1 MKLSSRVVFL
11 AIFLACAGLIGFA
24 LYLQHSLGL
33 EPCPMCILQR
43 YAFIV
48 VGVIALVAAIHN
60 PALLGRWIYSGL
72 LVVMAAT
79 GGGVAIRHVYLEHYP
94 PKLFDCGADVGFM
107 LESFPL
113 TEALPMIFRGTGDC
127 TPRVKA
133 PSTTRLLPV
142 IKLAAGLAMNATAFA
157 ISCGVPILPVG
168 FRARASA

>member
-1 MKLSSRVVFL
+1 MKPGSRTVYL
-11 AIFLACAGLIGFA
+11 AIFLVCAGLIGFA

-48 VGVIALVAAIHN
+48 VGVIALAAAIHD
-60 PALLGRWIYSGL
+60 PALPGRWVYSGL

-94 PKLFDCGADVGFM
+94 PRIFDCGADFGFM

-113 TEALPMIFRGTGDC
+113 TQALPMIFRGTGDC
-127 TPRVKA
+127 TKVAWRFLGLSIA
-133 PSTTRLLPV
+133 EWSLICFALLIV
-142 IKLAAGLAMNATAFA
+142 AAIVAARIK
-157 ISCGVPILPVG
+157 
-168 FRARASA
+168 RRD

>member
-1 MKLSSRVVFL
+1 MKPGPRLIYL

-48 VGVIALVAAIHN
+48 VGVIALAAAIHN
-60 PALLGRWIYSGL
+60 PALLGRRIYSAL
-72 LVVMAAT
+72 LAIMAAT
-79 GGGVAIRHVYLEHYP
+79 GGGVAIRHVNLEHNP
-94 PKLFDCGADVGFM
+94 PKIFDCGADVGFV

-127 TPRVKA
+127 TKVPWRFLSLSIAEWSLVCFVCLIVA
-133 PSTTRLLPV
+133 AV
-142 IKLAAGLAMNATAFA
+142 IAAM
-157 ISCGVPILPVG
+157 IKPH
-168 FRARASA
+168 R

>member
-1 MKLSSRVVFL
+1 MKLSSRLIFL

-60 PALLGRWIYSGL
+60 PALLGRRIYSGL
-72 LVVMAAT
+72 LVAMAAT

-127 TPRVKA
+127 TKVPWRFLSLSIAEWSLICFVCLIVA
-133 PSTTRLLPV
+133 GV
-142 IKLAAGLAMNATAFA
+142 ITAM
-157 ISCGVPILPVG
+157 IKQ
-168 FRARASA
+168 RR

>member
-1 MKLSSRVVFL
+1 MKLGSRLIFL

-60 PALLGRWIYSGL
+60 PALQGRRIYSGL
-72 LVVMAAT
+72 LIVMAAT

-127 TPRVKA
+127 TKVPWRFLSLSIA
-133 PSTTRLLPV
+133 EWSLICFALL
-142 IKLAAGLAMNATAFA
+142 IIAAVVAALMKRRN
-157 ISCGVPILPVG
+157 
-168 FRARASA
+168 

>member
-1 MKLSSRVVFL
+1 MPFNSRL
-11 AIFLACAGLIGFA
+11 LYLGTFLACAGLIAFA

-60 PALLGRWIYSGL
+60 PGVLGRRIYGGL
-72 LVVMAAT
+72 LVVAAAG
-79 GGGVAIRHVYLEHYP
+79 GGGVAIRHVYLEYNP
-94 PKLFDCGADVGFM
+94 PKIFDCGADVGFM

-127 TPRVKA
+127 TKVPWRFLGLSIAEWSLICFSCLIV
-133 PSTTRLLPV
+133 
-142 IKLAAGLAMNATAFA
+142 AAFIAAMRN
-157 ISCGVPILPVG
+157 S
-168 FRARASA
+168 RR

>member
-1 MKLSSRVVFL
+1 MRLGPRLIYL
-11 AIFLACAGLIGFA
+11 AIFLVCTGLIGFA

-48 VGVIALVAAIHN
+48 AGVIALAAAIHN
-60 PALLGRWIYSGL
+60 PASIGRRIYSAL

-79 GGGVAIRHVYLEHYP
+79 GGGVAIRHVYLEHNP
-94 PKLFDCGADVGFM
+94 PKIFDCGADVGFM

-127 TPRVKA
+127 TKVLWRFLGLSIAEWSLICFV
-133 PSTTRLLPV
+133 LLIVAAVVAAV
-142 IKLAAGLAMNATAFA
+142 IKPRG
-157 ISCGVPILPVG
+157 
-168 FRARASA
+168 

>member
-1 MKLSSRVVFL
+1 MKPGPRLIYL

-48 VGVIALVAAIHN
+48 VGVIALAAAIHN
-60 PALLGRWIYSGL
+60 PALLGRRIYSAL
-72 LVVMAAT
+72 LAIMAAT
-79 GGGVAIRHVYLEHYP
+79 GGGVAIRHVYLEHNP
-94 PKLFDCGADVGFM
+94 PKIFDCGADVGFM

-127 TPRVKA
+127 TKVPW
-133 PSTTRLLPV
+133 RLLSLSIAEWSLICFACLIVAAV
-142 IKLAAGLAMNATAFA
+142 IAAM
-157 ISCGVPILPVG
+157 IKQ
-168 FRARASA
+168 RR